1 MGLERRNFSKEEIMK
16 LKKAYRILFRSA
28 LPLKT
33 SLKIIREELDGDN
46 IGYLIEFIES
56 STRGI
61 CR

>member
-1 MGLERRNFSKEEIMK
+1 ERRNFSKEEITK
-16 LKKAYRILFRSA
+16 LKRAYRILFRSA

-33 SLKIIREELDGDN
+33 SLKIIRNELDGDN
-46 IGYLIEFIES
+46 IAYLIDFIET